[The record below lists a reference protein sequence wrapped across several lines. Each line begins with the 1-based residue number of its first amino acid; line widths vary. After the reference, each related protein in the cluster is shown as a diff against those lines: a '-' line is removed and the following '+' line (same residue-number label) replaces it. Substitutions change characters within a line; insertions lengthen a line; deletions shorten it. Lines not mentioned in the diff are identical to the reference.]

1 MCIVHTGNASRDDND
16 VCVLECG
23 LGPVVLGEVTGNFLY
38 PSSASMLRLSSDVRT
53 AGEEMWERSAATPG
67 VLTTSYNAN
76 SEMRGEVFKR
86 RDNGC

>member
-1 MCIVHTGNASRDDND
+1 MSPI
-16 VCVLECG
+16 
-23 LGPVVLGEVTGNFLY
+23 
-38 PSSASMLRLSSDVRT
+38 SSTLCLSGGVRT